1 MEDNRLS
8 QVNVSEEFRRFMHIL
23 IDLLADDLR
32 ETTSHSDMPVLYYS
46 CPDNPVSGGDQA
58 DYLT

>member
-1 MEDNRLS
+1 MEDRKRS
-8 QVNVSEEFRRFMHIL
+8 RVKVSEEFRRFGHGL

-46 CPDNPVSGGDQA
+46 CPDNPVRGGG
-58 DYLT
+58 

>member
-1 MEDNRLS
+1 MEDRKRS
-8 QVNVSEEFRRFMHIL
+8 RVKVSEEFRRFGHGL

-46 CPDNPVSGGDQA
+46 CPDNPVRGGDQA